1 MALPTTRDEFKM
13 YILRRLGAPVLE
25 INVDDDQLDDRVEDA
40 LKYYYDYHFDG
51 TEKQYYKH
59 LITEDDKTN
68 KYITLP
74 DNIIGAVRIF
84 PPSSMAS
91 SGMFSIQYQIALNDL
106 YTLTS
111 QSMVPF
117 YMTMQHLQ
125 LLEQMFVGEKPI
137 RYNRHRNQLHV
148 DMNWEIVNEGSYIVV
163 EAYQIVDPEVY
174 PDVWSDRWLLR
185 YATAMVKQQWGQ
197 NLSKFVGMQLPG
209 GIQFNAERILSDAQA
224 ELALLESEMINSYSL
239 PVHDMFG

>member
-1 MALPTTRDEFKM
+1 MALPTTRDEFKI
-13 YILRRLGAPVLE
+13 YVLRRLGAPVIE
-25 INVDDDQLDDRVEDA
+25 INVDDDQLDDRIDDA

-51 TEKQYYKH
+51 TEKIYYKH
-59 LITEDDKTN
+59 QVTSQDKAN

-74 DNIIGAVRIF
+74 ENIIGAIRIF
-84 PPSSMAS
+84 SPSTMSS
-91 SGMFSIQYQIALNDL
+91 SGMFSVQYQIALNDL

-111 QSMVPF
+111 QSLVPF

-125 LLEQMFVGEKPI
+125 LLEQLLVGEKPI

-148 DMNWEIVNEGSYIVV
+148 DMNWDIIDEGKWILV
-163 EAYQIVDPEVY
+163 EAYQIVDPETY

-185 YATAMVKQQWGQ
+185 YATAMVARQWGQ

-209 GIQFNAERILSDAQA
+209 GIQFNGERILSDAQS
-224 ELALLESEMINSYSL
+224 ELAMLESEMINSYSL
-239 PVHDMFG
+239 PIHDMMG